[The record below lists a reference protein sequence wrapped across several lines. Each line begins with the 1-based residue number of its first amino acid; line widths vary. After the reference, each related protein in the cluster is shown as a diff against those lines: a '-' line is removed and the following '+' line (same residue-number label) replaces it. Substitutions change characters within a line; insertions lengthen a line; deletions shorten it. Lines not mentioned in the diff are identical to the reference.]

1 MAMPYAIGQY
11 RVLDKIGSGGFGS
24 VYLVERDQKQF
35 ACKQLASNMT
45 NQEIQ
50 KRFAQEAL
58 KIEELRR
65 DFQLEYL
72 VEIIDILLH
81 ENAFVM
87 EYLPE
92 SGTEY
97 FQRTKDMDFINRLV
111 HGISQLH
118 KIDVVHR
125 DIKPENIRVR
135 NNIPVLIDFGISSW
149 WDSKSNI
156 LPGGTRFFSP
166 PEIVAMFPKYQ
177 GLPACQSACRHLV
190 DISPEN
196 LALRMKQVK
205 KRHDVYSL
213 GMTIGVFLAGKHPFT
228 DESYETYLKDGT
240 ASEFEDW
247 IDGMPEPFSRF
258 VRLATTFSPD
268 NRPELPELLQQVEL
282 NSCDVTMIS
291 DSSIVVFNEAPYVC
305 LACGESST
313 APDHVCPH
321 CKAPYRTIRLTPDPR
336 QEIALSGNS
345 KAIQLVDA
353 QLYIDI
359 EGPDFHIIVGRCT
372 EKTVLSFPDDHW
384 MSRQHGHV
392 LKEGSTV
399 YYKDGVEGRMPSHL
413 TSLNNI
419 PLGTARAQLMGG
431 SFLMVGSTVLYVEK
445 CFGTRTHSGGDQ

>member
-1 MAMPYAIGQY
+1 MAIPYAIGQY

-24 VYLVERDQKQF
+24 VYLVEREGKQF
-35 ACKQLASNMT
+35 ACKQLAPNMV

-50 KRFAQEAL
+50 QRFAQEAL

-72 VEIIDILLH
+72 VEIIDVLLND
-81 ENAFVM
+81 NAFVM

-92 SGTEY
+92 SGPEY
-97 FQRTKDMDFINRLV
+97 FKRTKDMNFINRLV

-190 DISPEN
+190 DISPKN

-213 GMTIGVFLAGKHPFT
+213 GMTIGVFLTGKHPFT
-228 DESYETYLKDGT
+228 DDSYAIYLKEGT
-240 ASEFEDW
+240 VPEFEDW
-247 IDGMPEPFSRF
+247 INAMPEPFSRF
-258 VRLATTFSPD
+258 VRLATTFSPVK
-268 NRPELPELLQQVEL
+268 RPELPELLQQVEL

-291 DSSIVVFNEAPYVC
+291 DSSIVVFNEAPYLC
-305 LACGESST
+305 LACGGNAT
-313 APDHVCPH
+313 APDHACPH
-321 CKAPYRTIRLTPDPR
+321 CGQTYRTLRLTPEPE
-336 QEIALSGNS
+336 QEVIFSEKS
-345 KAIQLVDA
+345 EAIQMTDNHI
-353 QLYIDI
+353 YIDI
-359 EGPDFHIIVGRCT
+359 EAPDFDIVIGRSPDGT
-372 EKTVLSFPDDHW
+372 GISFPDDHW
-384 MSRQHGHV
+384 MSRRHGHI
-392 LKEGSTV
+392 LKEGTTV

-413 TSLNNI
+413 TALNNV

-431 SFLMVGSTVLYVEK
+431 SFLMVGSTVLFVEK
-445 CFGTRTHSGGDQ
+445 CFGTPANSGGDQ